1 MLGKN
6 KSTLALAALLVLTAL
21 VLAAC
26 APGTNPMENVP
37 PDGGSVAGFWLG
49 LWHGFI
55 APVTFVLSIF
65 RPDVNLYEVHN
76 NGIWYNLGF
85 AIGASILFGIG
96 HGSRSMPKR
105 ASKAS

>member
-1 MLGKN
+1 MLGRN
-6 KSTLALAALLVLTAL
+6 TSGLALAALLVVIAL
-21 VLAAC
+21 VVAAC

-37 PDGGSVAGFWLG
+37 PDVGQVAGFWLG

-55 APVTFVLSIF
+55 APVTFVISIF

-96 HGSRSMPKR
+96 HGGRSLPR
-105 ASKAS
+105 GASKS